1 LHCLETPIKLY
12 SMIYLDKFAGLSFFL
27 LITLTFPGCSEDGAG
42 DDVTTDPDMVEEA
55 EQDMPVDI
63 PVEEVPD
70 NALLLESG
78 RYVVEE
84 LFGHDPVDEDLL
96 MAIEM
101 VLDRDAGT
109 AVFELQDGTRV
120 AANLSIRADLL
131 GCCCTMEDCLWG
143 EVADMD
149 VDPLMLESM
158 EFAVPIL
165 VVSLYDTNG
174 EVLLREDDGSFDLY
188 AYADVKHILFTPAP

>member
-1 LHCLETPIKLY
+1 MMHFNKLMGF
-12 SMIYLDKFAGLSFFL
+12 SLFL
-27 LITLTFPGCSEDGAG
+27 LITPTSPGCSGDGEA
-42 DDVTTDPDMVEEA
+42 DDATTDPDIVEQA
-55 EQDMPVDI
+55 EQDVLPDI

-70 NALLLESG
+70 NALRFESG

-84 LFGHDPVDEDLL
+84 LYGHDPMDEDLL
-96 MAIEM
+96 RAIEM

-109 AVFELQDGTRV
+109 VVFELQDGTHV
-120 AANLSIRADLL
+120 TANPSIRADLL

-149 VDPLMLESM
+149 VDPLVLESM
-158 EFAVPIL
+158 SFSAPIL

-188 AYADVKHILFTPAP
+188 AYADVKHILFTHAP